1 MNIMLAEDLTLG
13 EAAPEDDE
21 KIELHMTPL
30 SEALRMIEAGKIED
44 GKTLIGVMLFAS
56 AFYKT
61 NGGLAK
67 GRARV

>member
-1 MNIMLAEDLTLG
+1 MLLAEDLTLG

-30 SEALRMIEAGKIED
+30 SEVLRLIEAGKIED

-56 AFYKT
+56 RY
-61 NGGLAK
+61 GLPK
-67 GRARV
+67 R